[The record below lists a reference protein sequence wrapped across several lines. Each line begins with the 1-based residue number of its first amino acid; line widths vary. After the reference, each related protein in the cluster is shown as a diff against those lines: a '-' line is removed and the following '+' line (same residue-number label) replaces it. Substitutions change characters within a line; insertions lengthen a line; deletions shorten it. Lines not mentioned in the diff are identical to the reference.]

1 MEQIKEIIVVS
12 LSSQIIIL
20 PILIYHFN
28 NIGIYFLFTNLLVSL
43 VIGPIII
50 IGFFSVFFSFIVNPL
65 PKIVM
70 VPLRVG
76 IDFLDFISKF
86 SQLPF
91 SKIYVPTPNII
102 CILLYFLGIWGG
114 KYFYS
119 IYHSEILTTTQKRVK
134 NLVALFFY
142 KVNLRKKKC
151 MIKIVSMVMILIG
164 IYALPKGLKIHFV
177 DVGQGDCTFIVTP
190 QNKTILL
197 DGGGNLSDYFDV
209 GKKIVVPYLLD
220 RGYQQLDYVMVS
232 HFDQDH
238 VRFDSIFITRNKS
251 KKCDNRKAI

>member
-1 MEQIKEIIVVS
+1 
-12 LSSQIIIL
+12 
-20 PILIYHFN
+20 
-28 NIGIYFLFTNLLVSL
+28 
-43 VIGPIII
+43 
-50 IGFFSVFFSFIVNPL
+50 
-65 PKIVM
+65 
-70 VPLRVG
+70 
-76 IDFLDFISKF
+76 
-86 SQLPF
+86 
-91 SKIYVPTPNII
+91 
-102 CILLYFLGIWGG
+102 
-114 KYFYS
+114 
-119 IYHSEILTTTQKRVK
+119 
-134 NLVALFFY
+134 
-142 KVNLRKKKC
+142 